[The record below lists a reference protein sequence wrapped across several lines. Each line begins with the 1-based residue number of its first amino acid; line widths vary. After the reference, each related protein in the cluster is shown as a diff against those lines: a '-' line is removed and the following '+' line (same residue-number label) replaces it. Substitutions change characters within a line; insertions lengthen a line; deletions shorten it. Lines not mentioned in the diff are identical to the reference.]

1 MTTPRRHASVPHT
14 DRHDAFPE
22 VPCGTAVL
30 LLAGSSGRVES
41 QRADLLARHGARVRA
56 IRWFG
61 GVGQRPAPH
70 EVPIELFIDQLDLLR
85 RDADRV
91 AIFGTSFGAEAALVT
106 ASLHPVDATVAVAP
120 SSVVWAG
127 LTDGDWSSHWTSRG
141 TRLTAVSFD
150 PSWVPSTVP
159 PEYRSLYEASIDRA
173 PDAAA
178 AAAIRTEYITGVV
191 VLITGGDDRVWPSD
205 RFAAE
210 ISARRSAH
218 GRETTVVTHPAAG
231 HRMVLPGET
240 VAAGG
245 VTMARGGSPSADAEL
260 GALVW
265 PQIVHALDLRV

>member
-1 MTTPRRHASVPHT
+1 MTKPPRHSSVPHA

-61 GVGQRPAPH
+61 GMGQRPAPH

-141 TRLTAVSFD
+141 TPLPAVSFD

-191 VLITGGDDRVWPSD
+191 VLIAGGDDRVWPSD

-218 GRETTVVTHPAAG
+218 GRETTVVAHPAAG

-240 VAAGG
+240 VAVGG
-245 VTMARGGSPSADAEL
+245 VTMERGGSPSADAEL
-260 GALVW
+260 GALAW
-265 PQIVHALDLRV
+265 PQIVHALDLRA